1 MCVAVPGHWWAVRFL
16 DPLKSLFTGT
26 SLLVNCYLGN
36 KFQKNQAGPPPF
48 SCRIVLFYFKRGRGT
63 KMGAMWAWMGANMQR
78 FAADIHIN
86 FIQEGV
92 HSPHSYILEV

>member
-1 MCVAVPGHWWAVRFL
+1 
-16 DPLKSLFTGT
+16 
-26 SLLVNCYLGN
+26 
-36 KFQKNQAGPPPF
+36 
-48 SCRIVLFYFKRGRGT
+48 
-63 KMGAMWAWMGANMQR
+63 MGAMWAWMGANMQR